1 MADIDFEL
9 TLRDGEVSGGRRHY
23 LPGSAVHGWVRLT
36 PHEDVNCNRVLARL
50 EWHTEGRGDRD
61 QDCVAEVVL
70 AEGDLSANTSVIQEF
85 NLTLPSEP
93 WSYAGHYI
101 NVIWEVIVVVDLPF
115 ARDVIRKEAVVV
127 APRQI
132 R

>member
-1 MADIDFEL
+1 M
-9 TLRDGEVSGGRRHY
+9 
-23 LPGSAVHGWVRLT
+23 HGWVRLT
-36 PHEDVNCNRVLARL
+36 PHEDVNCNRVLASL

-61 QDCVAEVVL
+61 GDCVAEVVL

-85 NLTLPSEP
+85 NLTVPSVP

-101 NVIWEVIVVVDLPF
+101 NVIWEVIVVVDRPF